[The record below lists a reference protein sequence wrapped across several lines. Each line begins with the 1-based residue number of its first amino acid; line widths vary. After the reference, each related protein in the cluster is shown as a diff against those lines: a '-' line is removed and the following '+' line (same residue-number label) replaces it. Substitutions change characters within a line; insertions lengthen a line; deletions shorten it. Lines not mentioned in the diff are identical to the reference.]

1 MVLSAASISRHDA
14 TRSLSAIG
22 SSMRPK
28 ADCSPHLRAKYPSRH
43 RSRPRR

>member
-1 MVLSAASISRHDA
+1 MTIAAHSDQPRMVLSAASISRQDA

-28 ADCSPHLRAKYPSRH
+28 ADCSPHLRAK
-43 RSRPRR
+43 